1 MTAEHHRHGPG
12 AVRGVGRRK
21 AAPGSPR
28 PSGRTDAPT
37 PSQAREPSPR
47 WTPVAIIA
55 LMVVGVVIIMVSYFG
70 LRSGGTQ
77 ILYLLAGAVCVAAG
91 FLLATRYR

>member
-1 MTAEHHRHGPG
+1 
-12 AVRGVGRRK
+12 
-21 AAPGSPR
+21 
-28 PSGRTDAPT
+28 
-37 PSQAREPSPR
+37 
-47 WTPVAIIA
+47 
-55 LMVVGVVIIMVSYFG
+55 MVVGVVIIMVSYFG